1 MQMAAI
7 LIGLVY
13 SIISLAIT
21 RKLTKKEK
29 LSEIQK
35 RIKELNGKE
44 LTEKEKLELIQ
55 LFNKSL
61 LIQMRPTFVIMPI
74 FFFIYFI
81 IPKELQFD
89 FVLASIMFGIILNIL
104 SEIKFG
110 EKNEKK

>member
-1 MQMAAI
+1 MQIAAI
-7 LIGLVY
+7 LIGLAY

-44 LTEKEKLELIQ
+44 LTEKERLELIQ

-61 LIQMRPTFVIMPI
+61 LIQMRPAFVIMPI

-89 FVLASIMFGIILNIL
+89 FVLASIIFGIILNIL

-110 EKNEKK
+110 EKNEKE